1 MDNSIKKIKT
11 LFTTYENNPEIISL
25 LTLIIDKELPD
36 RLKLIDETNKH
47 SKEKY
52 ELLQREKEIFI
63 QEFLCRNNYFY
74 LDKSDL
80 YFYYDGTNYTVY
92 NQDDISHLILT
103 EINNRTQFHDIK
115 YKIKNEIFYQIKQ
128 NSLLYTIPESV
139 TIQSIVL
146 LFRSIFNTNDEIKY
160 FLSVIGDNILQK
172 SANNIQLTS
181 MNAQTFLKE
190 FNRKAYFYLEASSI
204 GSFRFKFHDQDYNS
218 ICLIN
223 IPKHVQNIDTGVFYK
238 NNLLNIIVVACYF
251 SRRFKSSDLFLTN
264 YASTDLYNYTNYLKI
279 NPFEKI
285 VQRFMNNYI
294 ESSKEQ
300 SISWKNML
308 YLWKNFLDSNHLPQI
323 VFTNSLKKHMIDN
336 FDFYDTES
344 NTFTNVTSKHT
355 PKIAKFLAF
364 WDTNLRAN
372 INETHFEITELQTIL
387 KKENYGNY
395 DEDTLTKLI
404 THFYP
409 DVVIEQNKYINGHEC
424 ILWNKQ
430 KEINHVLS
438 LRETFSKPMSIYKS
452 YSLYCDVS
460 TEQGNLVVS
469 KTYYERYIRE
479 KYKNKITN
487 NVIYFC

>member
-11 LFTTYENNPEIISL
+11 LFKIYENNPEIISL
-25 LTLIIDKELPD
+25 LTLIIEKEVPD
-36 RLKLIDETNKH
+36 RLKLIEETNKH
-47 SKEKY
+47 SKEKH

-103 EINNRTQFHDIK
+103 EVNNRTQFHDLK
-115 YKIKNEIFYQIKQ
+115 YKIKNEIFDNIKN
-128 NSLLYTIPESV
+128 NSLLNTIPESV
-139 TIQSIVL
+139 TIQSIML

-172 SANNIQLTS
+172 PSDNIQLTS
-181 MNAQTFLKE
+181 MSAQTFIKE
-190 FNRKAYFYLEASSI
+190 FNRKAYFYLEACSI
-204 GSFRFKFHDQDYNS
+204 SSFRFKFHDQNYNS
-218 ICLIN
+218 IRLIN
-223 IPKHVQNIDTGVFYK
+223 IPKHIQNIDTGGFYN

-264 YASTDLYNYTNYLKI
+264 HASTDLYNYTKYLKI

-308 YLWKNFLDSNHLPQI
+308 YLWKNFLDSNNLPQI

-336 FDFYDTES
+336 FRCM
-344 NTFTNVTSKHT
+344 FTCYICKH
-355 PKIAKFLAF
+355 
-364 WDTNLRAN
+364 
-372 INETHFEITELQTIL
+372 
-387 KKENYGNY
+387 
-395 DEDTLTKLI
+395 
-404 THFYP
+404 
-409 DVVIEQNKYINGHEC
+409 V
-424 ILWNKQ
+424 
-430 KEINHVLS
+430 
-438 LRETFSKPMSIYKS
+438 
-452 YSLYCDVS
+452 
-460 TEQGNLVVS
+460 
-469 KTYYERYIRE
+469 
-479 KYKNKITN
+479 
-487 NVIYFC
+487 